1 MEVLHVGEALLEVL
15 NPHDEVVQVSVQQ
28 GFSLYTQGLVYRLA
42 DYEDHVTATVQDLVP
57 AKVVFDMNNPA
68 NSSCSCD
75 DGLMCRHQIAVF
87 LAAYSKRASVRLW
100 IDRWKSKQE
109 EAEAPIEEET
119 LALTSARDVLEQ
131 KKTFKRSFSSWKG
144 YIDKTFDRYILK
156 NKTMPEY
163 MLDRMWG
170 SFNQKLK
177 EKAPIERE
185 WRHLYDFVSLY
196 VVLLNCL
203 KLIKSDPSPK
213 VSLSFFHDL
222 ASNSA
227 EELQEII
234 PSIGRQAQPF
244 AFDEFLEGIKD
255 EAWQLL
261 EGGSSLQYER
271 VDFYRSL
278 WRYLLKKSAW
288 RSKEIKRLEEALN
301 EKHSEAQTA
310 SYQIALIHLL
320 LLTNQ
325 DEQAMELLGGLQA
338 SASPFLYAWLQYS
351 IETGNEKRAALF
363 IEHVIKR
370 VNPFLSALVSYY
382 ERTDFVRTF
391 SMPIRV
397 FCQETK
403 RSDLLERFYRE
414 TLPYSYYEYSRVL
427 FDREEYQKWVELQM
441 FSGETLTLT
450 GNESLKILQA
460 KEPSLLLPLYHHA
473 VLSNLEQKNRQA
485 YKAAVRYLKKLKA
498 LYKKLKQENRWDE
511 YIENL
516 SVSTKRL
523 RAFQEELQRGKLI
536 HVE

>member
-1 MEVLHVGEALLEVL
+1 MDVLMVGEVFLDVL
-15 NPHDEVVQVSVQQ
+15 DHRDEDVQQ
-28 GFSLYTQGLVYRLA
+28 AVQRGFMLYTQGLVYRLA
-42 DYEDHVTATVQDLVP
+42 DFEDHVTATVQDLVP
-57 AKVVFDMNNPA
+57 AKVVLDINSPA

-75 DGLMCRHQIAVF
+75 EGMLCRHQMAVF
-87 LAAYSKRASVRLW
+87 LAVYSTRASVNLW

-109 EAEAPIEEET
+109 AAPIEEEKPS
-119 LALTSARDVLEQ
+119 LISARDVLTQ
-131 KKTFKRSFSSWKG
+131 KSAFKRSFSSWKSF
-144 YIDKTFDRYILK
+144 IDKTFHSYILK
-156 NKTMPEY
+156 NNTMPEY

-170 SFNQKLK
+170 SFNQKIK
-177 EKAPIERE
+177 ERAPVERE
-185 WRHLYDFVSLY
+185 WRHLYDFVVMY

-203 KLIKSDPSPK
+203 KLLKSDPSPK

-222 ASNSA
+222 ASNLA

-255 EAWQLL
+255 EAWRLL

-278 WRYLLKKSAW
+278 WRYLFKSSKW
-288 RSKEIKRLEEALN
+288 RLKEIERLEETLN
-301 EKHSEAQTA
+301 ERHSEAQTS
-310 SYQIALIHLL
+310 SYQIALIHLA
-320 LLTNQ
+320 LLTNR
-325 DEQAMELLGGLQA
+325 DDQAMELLGGLPP
-338 SASPFLYAWLQYS
+338 SANPFLYAWLQYS

-370 VNPFLSALVSYY
+370 VNPFLNALASYY

-403 RSDLLERFYRE
+403 RPELLEKFYRE
-414 TLPYSYYEYSRVL
+414 TLPYSYWEYSKVL
-427 FDREEYQKWVELQM
+427 FEREEFHKWVELQV
-441 FSGETLTLT
+441 FAGEGLNMI
-450 GNESLKILQA
+450 GNDTVKILQS
-460 KEPSLLLPLYHHA
+460 KDPSLLLPLYHHA
-473 VLSNLEQKNRQA
+473 VFTSLELKNRQA
-485 YKAAVRYLKKLKA
+485 YKTAVRHLKKLKTI
-498 LYKKLKQENRWDE
+498 YKKLKQEDRWTE